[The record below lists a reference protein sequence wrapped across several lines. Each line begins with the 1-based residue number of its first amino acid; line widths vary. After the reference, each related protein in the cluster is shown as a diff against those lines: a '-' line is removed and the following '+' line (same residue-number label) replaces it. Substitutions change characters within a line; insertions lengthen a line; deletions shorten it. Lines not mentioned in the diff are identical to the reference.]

1 VGYIP
6 LTNYKYDLG
15 LHQIQSGPNHESFLV
30 VSSGIVDVGADLG
43 VIVPGPPD
51 HSYADIYNAQITT
64 YLNVKVANPGAG
76 NIFYIDNEPQA
87 VLQLRRNQT
96 FILDQSDP
104 SNAGHP
110 FRFSTTSNG
119 THNGGVQYTV
129 GVTTNGTPGTPNSY
143 TQIVVADSA
152 PSLLYYYCAV
162 HANMGGSAVVAT
174 VNSTQWYKSTAF
186 RAAPQ
191 IVSGY
196 WIDYTPGVA
205 YQPSGALSAEEG
217 YRPLGFST
225 IAYAKVQTSF
235 SSNFGVRQTL
245 PYTYFGG
252 VAPDN
257 QGYSPYKTPDS
268 NTVAEGITGGGVT
281 HGRYEGGLLTTA
293 VSSGVATRADW
304 TYNPPVY
311 CRTYTEA
318 TRAQVPGLMSAV
330 IRTIYRGGSTRYVS
344 NLGSV
349 YFQGS
354 EGVRNIVRT
363 FSASVNSSNQKG

>member
-1 VGYIP
+1 MGYIP
-6 LTNYKYDLG
+6 LTNYKYDSG
-15 LHQIQSGPNHESFLV
+15 LHQIQSGPNHEAFLV

-43 VIVPGPPD
+43 RIAPGIPNSGLWYVTD
-51 HSYADIYNAQITT
+51 DFRE
-64 YLNVKVANPGAG
+64 V
-76 NIFYIDNEPQA
+76 PQA
-87 VLQLRRNQT
+87 
-96 FILDQSDP
+96 
-104 SNAGHP
+104 
-110 FRFSTTSNG
+110 
-119 THNGGVQYTV
+119 
-129 GVTTNGTPGTPNSY
+129 
-143 TQIVVADSA
+143 
-152 PSLLYYYCAV
+152 
-162 HANMGGSAVVAT
+162 
-174 VNSTQWYKSTAF
+174 
-186 RAAPQ
+186 
-191 IVSGY
+191 VSGY

-257 QGYSPYKTPDS
+257 QDYSPYKTPDS

-293 VSSGVATRADW
+293 VGSGVATRADW
-304 TYNPPVY
+304 VYNPPVY

-354 EGVRNIVRT
+354 EGVRNLVRT

>member
-1 VGYIP
+1 MGYIP
-6 LTNYKYDLG
+6 LTNYKYDSG
-15 LHQIQSGPNHESFLV
+15 LHQIQSGPNHEAFLV

-43 VIVPGPPD
+43 RIAPGIPNSGLWYVTD
-51 HSYADIYNAQITT
+51 DFRE
-64 YLNVKVANPGAG
+64 V
-76 NIFYIDNEPQA
+76 PQA
-87 VLQLRRNQT
+87 
-96 FILDQSDP
+96 
-104 SNAGHP
+104 
-110 FRFSTTSNG
+110 
-119 THNGGVQYTV
+119 
-129 GVTTNGTPGTPNSY
+129 
-143 TQIVVADSA
+143 
-152 PSLLYYYCAV
+152 
-162 HANMGGSAVVAT
+162 
-174 VNSTQWYKSTAF
+174 
-186 RAAPQ
+186 
-191 IVSGY
+191 VSGY

-257 QGYSPYKTPDS
+257 QDYSPYKTPES

-293 VSSGVATRADW
+293 VGSGVATRADW
-304 TYNPPVY
+304 IYNPPVY

-354 EGVRNIVRT
+354 EGVRNLVRT

>member
-1 VGYIP
+1 MGYIP
-6 LTNYKYDLG
+6 LTNYKYDSG
-15 LHQIQSGPNHESFLV
+15 LHQIQSGPNHESYLV

-43 VIVPGPPD
+43 RITPGPPN
-51 HSYADIYNAQITT
+51 SGSW
-64 YLNVKVANPGAG
+64 YLTDDWRVA
-76 NIFYIDNEPQA
+76 PQA
-87 VLQLRRNQT
+87 
-96 FILDQSDP
+96 
-104 SNAGHP
+104 
-110 FRFSTTSNG
+110 
-119 THNGGVQYTV
+119 
-129 GVTTNGTPGTPNSY
+129 
-143 TQIVVADSA
+143 
-152 PSLLYYYCAV
+152 
-162 HANMGGSAVVAT
+162 
-174 VNSTQWYKSTAF
+174 
-186 RAAPQ
+186 
-191 IVSGY
+191 VSGY

-257 QGYSPYKTPDS
+257 QDYSPYKTPDS

-293 VSSGVATRADW
+293 VGSGVATRADW
-304 TYNPPVY
+304 VYNPPVY

-354 EGVRNIVRT
+354 EGVRNLVRT

>member
-1 VGYIP
+1 MGYIP
-6 LTNYKYDLG
+6 LTNYKYDSG
-15 LHQIQSGPNHESFLV
+15 LHQIQSGPNHESYLV

-43 VIVPGPPD
+43 RITPGPPN
-51 HSYADIYNAQITT
+51 SGSW
-64 YLNVKVANPGAG
+64 YLTDDWRVA
-76 NIFYIDNEPQA
+76 PQA
-87 VLQLRRNQT
+87 
-96 FILDQSDP
+96 
-104 SNAGHP
+104 
-110 FRFSTTSNG
+110 
-119 THNGGVQYTV
+119 
-129 GVTTNGTPGTPNSY
+129 
-143 TQIVVADSA
+143 
-152 PSLLYYYCAV
+152 
-162 HANMGGSAVVAT
+162 
-174 VNSTQWYKSTAF
+174 
-186 RAAPQ
+186 
-191 IVSGY
+191 VSGY

-257 QGYSPYKTPDS
+257 QDYSPYKTPES

-293 VSSGVATRADW
+293 VGSGVATRADW
-304 TYNPPVY
+304 IYNPPVY

-354 EGVRNIVRT
+354 EGVRNLVRT

>member
-6 LTNYKYDLG
+6 LTNYKYDSG
-15 LHQIQSGPNHESFLV
+15 LHQIQSGPNHESYLV

-43 VIVPGPPD
+43 RITPGPPN
-51 HSYADIYNAQITT
+51 SGSW
-64 YLNVKVANPGAG
+64 YLTDDWRVA
-76 NIFYIDNEPQA
+76 PQA
-87 VLQLRRNQT
+87 
-96 FILDQSDP
+96 
-104 SNAGHP
+104 
-110 FRFSTTSNG
+110 
-119 THNGGVQYTV
+119 
-129 GVTTNGTPGTPNSY
+129 
-143 TQIVVADSA
+143 
-152 PSLLYYYCAV
+152 
-162 HANMGGSAVVAT
+162 
-174 VNSTQWYKSTAF
+174 
-186 RAAPQ
+186 
-191 IVSGY
+191 VSGY

-257 QGYSPYKTPDS
+257 QDYSPYKTPDS

-293 VSSGVATRADW
+293 VNSGVATRADW
-304 TYNPPVY
+304 IYNPPVY

-354 EGVRNIVRT
+354 EGVRNLVRT

>member
-6 LTNYKYDLG
+6 LTNYKYDSG
-15 LHQIQSGPNHESFLV
+15 LHQIQSGPNRESYLV

-43 VIVPGPPD
+43 RITPGPPN
-51 HSYADIYNAQITT
+51 SGSW
-64 YLNVKVANPGAG
+64 YLTDDWRVA
-76 NIFYIDNEPQA
+76 PQA
-87 VLQLRRNQT
+87 
-96 FILDQSDP
+96 
-104 SNAGHP
+104 
-110 FRFSTTSNG
+110 
-119 THNGGVQYTV
+119 
-129 GVTTNGTPGTPNSY
+129 
-143 TQIVVADSA
+143 
-152 PSLLYYYCAV
+152 
-162 HANMGGSAVVAT
+162 
-174 VNSTQWYKSTAF
+174 
-186 RAAPQ
+186 
-191 IVSGY
+191 VSGY

-257 QGYSPYKTPDS
+257 QDYSPYKTPDS

-354 EGVRNIVRT
+354 EGVRNLVRT

>member
-6 LTNYKYDLG
+6 LTNYKYASG
-15 LHQIQSGPNHESFLV
+15 PHQLQSGPNHEAFLV
-30 VSSGIVDVGADLG
+30 VSSGIVDIGADLG
-43 VIVPGPPD
+43 RIAPG
-51 HSYADIYNAQITT
+51 
-64 YLNVKVANPGAG
+64 V
-76 NIFYIDNEPQA
+76 
-87 VLQLRRNQT
+87 
-96 FILDQSDP
+96 
-104 SNAGHP
+104 
-110 FRFSTTSNG
+110 
-119 THNGGVQYTV
+119 
-129 GVTTNGTPGTPNSY
+129 PNSG
-143 TQIVVADSA
+143 
-152 PSLLYYYCAV
+152 L
-162 HANMGGSAVVAT
+162 
-174 VNSTQWYKSTAF
+174 WYVTDDF
-186 RAAPQ
+186 REVPPA
-191 IVSGY
+191 VSGY

-217 YRPLGFST
+217 YRPVGFST

-235 SSNFGVRQTL
+235 SSNFGVRKTL

-257 QGYSPYKTPDS
+257 QDYTPYDTPTANEPYRYDPDAGKF
-268 NTVAEGITGGGVT
+268 VGQGITGGGVT
-281 HGRYEGGLLTTA
+281 HGRYEGGLLTNPFGT
-293 VSSGVATRADW
+293 SGSGIVTRADW

-354 EGVRNIVRT
+354 EGVRNLVRT

>member
-1 VGYIP
+1 MGYIP
-6 LTNYKYDLG
+6 LTNYKYASG
-15 LHQIQSGPNHESFLV
+15 PHQLQSGPNHEAFLV
-30 VSSGIVDVGADLG
+30 VSSGIVDIGADLG
-43 VIVPGPPD
+43 RIAPG
-51 HSYADIYNAQITT
+51 I
-64 YLNVKVANPGAG
+64 
-76 NIFYIDNEPQA
+76 
-87 VLQLRRNQT
+87 
-96 FILDQSDP
+96 
-104 SNAGHP
+104 
-110 FRFSTTSNG
+110 
-119 THNGGVQYTV
+119 
-129 GVTTNGTPGTPNSY
+129 PNSG
-143 TQIVVADSA
+143 
-152 PSLLYYYCAV
+152 L
-162 HANMGGSAVVAT
+162 
-174 VNSTQWYKSTAF
+174 WYVTDDF
-186 RAAPQ
+186 REVPPA
-191 IVSGY
+191 VSGY

-235 SSNFGVRQTL
+235 SSNFGVRQTI

-257 QGYSPYKTPDS
+257 QDYSPYKTPDS

-293 VSSGVATRADW
+293 VGSGVATRADW

-354 EGVRNIVRT
+354 EGVRNLIRT

>member
-6 LTNYKYDLG
+6 LTNYKYASG
-15 LHQIQSGPNHESFLV
+15 PHQLQSGPNHEAFLV

-43 VIVPGPPD
+43 RIAPGIPNSGLWYVTD
-51 HSYADIYNAQITT
+51 DFRE
-64 YLNVKVANPGAG
+64 V
-76 NIFYIDNEPQA
+76 PQA
-87 VLQLRRNQT
+87 
-96 FILDQSDP
+96 
-104 SNAGHP
+104 
-110 FRFSTTSNG
+110 
-119 THNGGVQYTV
+119 
-129 GVTTNGTPGTPNSY
+129 
-143 TQIVVADSA
+143 
-152 PSLLYYYCAV
+152 
-162 HANMGGSAVVAT
+162 
-174 VNSTQWYKSTAF
+174 
-186 RAAPQ
+186 
-191 IVSGY
+191 VSGY

-257 QGYSPYKTPDS
+257 QDYSPYKTPDS

-293 VSSGVATRADW
+293 VGSGVATRADW
-304 TYNPPVY
+304 VYNPPVY

-354 EGVRNIVRT
+354 EGVRNLVRT

>member
-6 LTNYKYDLG
+6 LTNYKYDSG
-15 LHQIQSGPNHESFLV
+15 LHQIQSGPNHESYLV

-43 VIVPGPPD
+43 RITPGPPN
-51 HSYADIYNAQITT
+51 SGSW
-64 YLNVKVANPGAG
+64 YLTDDWRVA
-76 NIFYIDNEPQA
+76 PQA
-87 VLQLRRNQT
+87 
-96 FILDQSDP
+96 
-104 SNAGHP
+104 
-110 FRFSTTSNG
+110 
-119 THNGGVQYTV
+119 
-129 GVTTNGTPGTPNSY
+129 
-143 TQIVVADSA
+143 
-152 PSLLYYYCAV
+152 
-162 HANMGGSAVVAT
+162 
-174 VNSTQWYKSTAF
+174 
-186 RAAPQ
+186 
-191 IVSGY
+191 VSGY

-257 QGYSPYKTPDS
+257 QDYSPYKTPES

-293 VSSGVATRADW
+293 VGSGVATRADW
-304 TYNPPVY
+304 IYNPPVY

-354 EGVRNIVRT
+354 EGVRNLVRT

>member
-1 VGYIP
+1 MGYIP
-6 LTNYKYDLG
+6 LTNYKYASG
-15 LHQIQSGPNHESFLV
+15 PHQLQSGPNHEAFLV
-30 VSSGIVDVGADLG
+30 VSSGIVDIGADLG
-43 VIVPGPPD
+43 RIAPG
-51 HSYADIYNAQITT
+51 I
-64 YLNVKVANPGAG
+64 
-76 NIFYIDNEPQA
+76 
-87 VLQLRRNQT
+87 
-96 FILDQSDP
+96 
-104 SNAGHP
+104 
-110 FRFSTTSNG
+110 
-119 THNGGVQYTV
+119 
-129 GVTTNGTPGTPNSY
+129 PNSG
-143 TQIVVADSA
+143 
-152 PSLLYYYCAV
+152 L
-162 HANMGGSAVVAT
+162 
-174 VNSTQWYKSTAF
+174 WYVTDDF
-186 RAAPQ
+186 REVPPA
-191 IVSGY
+191 VSGY

-257 QGYSPYKTPDS
+257 QDYSPYKTPDS

-293 VSSGVATRADW
+293 VGSGVATRADW

-354 EGVRNIVRT
+354 EGVRNLIRT

>member
-1 VGYIP
+1 MGYIP
-6 LTNYKYDLG
+6 LTNYKYASG
-15 LHQIQSGPNHESFLV
+15 PHQLQSGPNHEAFLV
-30 VSSGIVDVGADLG
+30 VSSGIVDIGADLG
-43 VIVPGPPD
+43 RIAPG
-51 HSYADIYNAQITT
+51 I
-64 YLNVKVANPGAG
+64 
-76 NIFYIDNEPQA
+76 
-87 VLQLRRNQT
+87 
-96 FILDQSDP
+96 
-104 SNAGHP
+104 
-110 FRFSTTSNG
+110 
-119 THNGGVQYTV
+119 
-129 GVTTNGTPGTPNSY
+129 PNSG
-143 TQIVVADSA
+143 
-152 PSLLYYYCAV
+152 L
-162 HANMGGSAVVAT
+162 
-174 VNSTQWYKSTAF
+174 WYVTDDF
-186 RAAPQ
+186 REVPPA
-191 IVSGY
+191 VSGY

-257 QGYSPYKTPDS
+257 QDYSPYKTPDS

-293 VSSGVATRADW
+293 VGSGVATRADW

-354 EGVRNIVRT
+354 EGVRNLVRT

>member
-6 LTNYKYDLG
+6 LTNYKYDSG
-15 LHQIQSGPNHESFLV
+15 LHQIQSGPNHESYLV

-43 VIVPGPPD
+43 RITPGPPN
-51 HSYADIYNAQITT
+51 SGSW
-64 YLNVKVANPGAG
+64 YLTDDWRVA
-76 NIFYIDNEPQA
+76 PQA
-87 VLQLRRNQT
+87 
-96 FILDQSDP
+96 
-104 SNAGHP
+104 
-110 FRFSTTSNG
+110 
-119 THNGGVQYTV
+119 
-129 GVTTNGTPGTPNSY
+129 
-143 TQIVVADSA
+143 
-152 PSLLYYYCAV
+152 
-162 HANMGGSAVVAT
+162 
-174 VNSTQWYKSTAF
+174 
-186 RAAPQ
+186 
-191 IVSGY
+191 VSGY

-257 QGYSPYKTPDS
+257 QDYSPYKTPDS

-293 VSSGVATRADW
+293 VGSGVATRADW
-304 TYNPPVY
+304 VYNPPVY

-354 EGVRNIVRT
+354 EGVRNLVRT

>member
-6 LTNYKYDLG
+6 LTNYKYASG
-15 LHQIQSGPNHESFLV
+15 PHQLQSGPNHEAFLV

-43 VIVPGPPD
+43 RIAPG
-51 HSYADIYNAQITT
+51 I
-64 YLNVKVANPGAG
+64 
-76 NIFYIDNEPQA
+76 
-87 VLQLRRNQT
+87 
-96 FILDQSDP
+96 
-104 SNAGHP
+104 
-110 FRFSTTSNG
+110 
-119 THNGGVQYTV
+119 
-129 GVTTNGTPGTPNSY
+129 PNSG
-143 TQIVVADSA
+143 
-152 PSLLYYYCAV
+152 L
-162 HANMGGSAVVAT
+162 
-174 VNSTQWYKSTAF
+174 WYVTDDF
-186 RAAPQ
+186 REVPPA
-191 IVSGY
+191 VSGY
-196 WIDYTPGVA
+196 WINYTPGVA

-257 QGYSPYKTPDS
+257 QDYSPYKTPDS

-293 VSSGVATRADW
+293 VGSGVATRADW
-304 TYNPPVY
+304 VYNPPVY

-354 EGVRNIVRT
+354 EGVRNLIRT

>member
-1 VGYIP
+1 MGYIP
-6 LTNYKYDLG
+6 LTNYKYDSG
-15 LHQIQSGPNHESFLV
+15 LHQIQSGPNHESYLV

-43 VIVPGPPD
+43 RITPGPPN
-51 HSYADIYNAQITT
+51 SGSW
-64 YLNVKVANPGAG
+64 YLTDDWRVA
-76 NIFYIDNEPQA
+76 PQA
-87 VLQLRRNQT
+87 
-96 FILDQSDP
+96 
-104 SNAGHP
+104 
-110 FRFSTTSNG
+110 
-119 THNGGVQYTV
+119 
-129 GVTTNGTPGTPNSY
+129 
-143 TQIVVADSA
+143 
-152 PSLLYYYCAV
+152 
-162 HANMGGSAVVAT
+162 
-174 VNSTQWYKSTAF
+174 
-186 RAAPQ
+186 
-191 IVSGY
+191 VSGY
-196 WIDYTPGVA
+196 WIDYTQGVA

-257 QGYSPYKTPDS
+257 QDYSPYKTPDS
-268 NTVAEGITGGGVT
+268 NTAAEGITGGGVT

-293 VSSGVATRADW
+293 VGSGIATRADW
-304 TYNPPVY
+304 VYNPPVY

-354 EGVRNIVRT
+354 EGVRNLVRT